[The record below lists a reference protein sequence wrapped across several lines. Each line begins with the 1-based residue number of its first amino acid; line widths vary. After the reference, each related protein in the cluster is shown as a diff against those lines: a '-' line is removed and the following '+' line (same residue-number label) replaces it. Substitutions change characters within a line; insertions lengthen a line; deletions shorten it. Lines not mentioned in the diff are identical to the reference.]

1 MRKLPLLFMVL
12 LTLFSCREPDCPEG
26 SEDQARLPESFT
38 NFFYFKK
45 GSYWV
50 LQNEKNGRLDSIWV
64 NTGAIFRT
72 FGTFIGNNPGTQCPL
87 TTRFFGSFAS
97 LDTSKQRFNEIYL
110 EMIGSKVDNYLRLDL
125 GSSSLNKKNDSII
138 VDIRDKL
145 YRQIFWK
152 QDSIGY
158 GGINDKT
165 FLNKKSFITFRHNQI
180 ISGKKY
186 NRIFQ
191 ITPLA
196 LYDTLF
202 FAERVGIIKSYRMDT
217 AYKLIRFHLN

>member
-38 NFFYFKK
+38 NFFNFKK

-87 TTRFFGSFAS
+87 TTEFYNGFGVSDTFMQNYNRLGFTIEGNKVKEGLS
-97 LDTSKQRFNEIYL
+97 LHIQTS
-110 EMIGSKVDNYLRLDL
+110 LR
-125 GSSSLNKKNDSII
+125 KIVNDSVIT
-138 VDIRDKL
+138 DMKDKL
-145 YRQIFWK
+145 FRKILWK
-152 QDSIGY
+152 EDQTEYDGKY
-158 GGINDKT
+158 DKT
-165 FLNKKSFITFRHNQI
+165 FLNKKSYMTFRHNQI

-191 ITPLA
+191 VTPLA

-202 FAERVGIIKSYRMDT
+202 FAEKVGIVKAYRLDT
-217 AYKLIRFHLN
+217 AYQLIRFHLN